1 MITYILL
8 FTAIALEVFGTMLF
22 STTQSFTKPLPTFI
36 SLSSYFLSLYLLSII
51 VQKLPI
57 AIVYASWAGLGV
69 FSVALLGY
77 IFYAQSLNWQTIIGL
92 FLIIGSCSQME
103 DTGGSLKGWEKWGGG
118 FLFGLLLCFFGVVG
132 VVAQL
137 FIEGVKILRN
147 GVKNLRK

>member
-8 FTAIALEVFGTMLF
+8 FIAIALEVFGTMLLP
-22 STTQSFTKPLPTFI
+22 TTHSFTRPLPTFI

-92 FLIIGSCSQME
+92 FLIII
-103 DTGGSLKGWEKWGGG
+103 
-118 FLFGLLLCFFGVVG
+118 GVIIVNIYKT
-132 VVAQL
+132 VS
-137 FIEGVKILRN
+137 
-147 GVKNLRK
+147 

>member
-1 MITYILL
+1 VITYILL
-8 FTAIALEVFGTMLF
+8 FTAIALEVFGTMLL

-77 IFYAQSLNWQTIIGL
+77 IFYAQNLNWQTIIGL
-92 FLIIGSCSQME
+92 FLII
-103 DTGGSLKGWEKWGGG
+103 
-118 FLFGLLLCFFGVVG
+118 VG
-132 VVAQL
+132 VIIVN
-137 FIEGVKILRN
+137 IYKTVS
-147 GVKNLRK
+147 

>member
-1 MITYILL
+1 MSEWWDQVDQVEVKENKKKTTK
-8 FTAIALEVFGTMLF
+8 TA
-22 STTQSFTKPLPTFI
+22 
-36 SLSSYFLSLYLLSII
+36 SSDKIGCWCFL
-51 VQKLPI
+51 
-57 AIVYASWAGLGV
+57 
-69 FSVALLGY
+69 
-77 IFYAQSLNWQTIIGL
+77 IGL

-132 VVAQL
+132 VVGVVAQL

>member
-8 FTAIALEVFGTMLF
+8 FTAIALEVFGTMLL

-77 IFYAQSLNWQTIIGL
+77 IFYSHSLNWQTIIGL
-92 FLIIGSCSQME
+92 FLII
-103 DTGGSLKGWEKWGGG
+103 
-118 FLFGLLLCFFGVVG
+118 VG
-132 VVAQL
+132 VIIVN
-137 FIEGVKILRN
+137 IYKTVS
-147 GVKNLRK
+147 